1 MSLQIRVRNLPVPM
15 ASAIRERA
23 PIAVASMNMATQ
35 AKKGVAKPVQPNDT
49 SVRALLNPMHIK
61 DAVKNKRDK

>member
-1 MSLQIRVRNLPVPM
+1 M

-49 SVRALLNPMHIK
+49 SARALLNPMHIK

>member
-1 MSLQIRVRNLPVPM
+1 M

-35 AKKGVAKPVQPNDT
+35 AKKGVAKSVQPNDT

-61 DAVKNKRDK
+61 DVVKNKRDK